1 MCFATSLSSYSA
13 TTFDCA
19 WSIPNLAVGRIT
31 KVDTVVVNDNS
42 PRARLPRWTQ
52 AVHTEM
58 YSAADLQCKP
68 TPSST
73 PPPTPSCRDQ
83 HAPTVSEPNVVSC
96 RSPAAP
102 AASNE
107 QYKVNVTRQ
116 KTKKWANFKPQNYD
130 GDDWGADYDEAPEAD
145 DVPPPPPP
153 SSLKP
158 ASSRLPSGPAILSS
172 RQFSPLG
179 GPPQLHLQTSR
190 AVSTPA
196 GPASAGGL
204 LERTAA
210 ESLVSPIANVPQS
223 AIAAPSMHSGTPPP
237 STLPVTPLPS
247 RNKAPIVLQSAGPVP
262 NLPPPTVP
270 QLGTS
275 PRPDSS
281 AGSAGKTHGEAR
293 SASPASSMSPLS
305 SPAKPLPFIRPA
317 DIYRRMEVERERQRT
332 SIDSADRPS
341 LDGGRIEP
349 AAHHSSNSI
358 VPAQPASGPTLSVDD
373 RLEKHDEREER
384 DAGARWIGLPYLP
397 PLIERKSE
405 YGLEG
410 LLASYG
416 SEESVTLPATA
427 TAPEPEP
434 EPENVPSRTTA
445 ALPSDHQKTVS
456 VPPFHQQAPEPTQL
470 KPKTGEELRPSSTS
484 PKLPEL
490 GRLSVFGA
498 DFFPMTSDLS
508 LAPPVPTITSSWS
521 TATKT
526 MDPPTPSP
534 TPAGAPVS
542 GKSEK
547 VAQGDVVSQPGPAT
561 TAARSDASPN
571 RHGEDARSVGLP
583 PSHQADPANEP
594 RTGYLQRQDAAAE
607 ASRQIA
613 SSGQDKQRPRLPGT
627 WVTETATTPA
637 VIDTPPSQRGEPE
650 SGERTPEAE
659 PNDKRD
665 KSIGMTTVSQP
676 LGVDGTAD
684 LASKRDSLSMPWQK
698 DSTMALPPLKT
709 PSPVLSTARPA
720 TPSQAT
726 VPVADPYALASPL
739 SRSQVAGGG
748 SPSPVSNPATSS
760 YADIAPLAPLKT
772 GRSAQSIGATQ
783 DDFEPPPSFGTGLSL
798 DTASSSPVKESD
810 MLSEEIIKSLSPLN
824 PSTEPNNHTRT
835 TASAYHAAAGEPVRE
850 SSYLGDVYDDYW
862 GDATPDVPQ
871 IPSDSVKK
879 QEGVSDTLP
888 EVVTHS
894 PRPLS
899 IAPREN
905 VAASTAPATATEKP
919 FDLRRQFSWETGAKT
934 PGLAA
939 SPVRA
944 GPTLV
949 PSPETASMARQ
960 ESPSLV
966 LPELAAASLLVE
978 RQAPSSGIA
987 YQVSDASTAQ
997 PRAEPD
1003 AAPEPPSPVS
1013 LRSGD
1018 NVGRRQSLAE
1028 QKSLIQTSANP
1039 VSPSPPLDQH
1049 PAITQEQQRTDAAAE
1064 SPATPTRHETPNL
1077 MTFRQIMEVPSIL
1090 ERTKHYDE
1098 TRFQFAALDTG
1109 LEEWMQHLKS
1119 QHPEH
1124 ANATTSLRE
1133 GLIEYMASSM
1143 TGDSQPEGQNSYS
1156 PHHANASTAAF
1167 GHASR
1172 PSANIPMPPP
1182 SMHGNSPFG
1191 HSSGQVGVK
1200 SKKLLLAAGKAG
1212 KGLLSKGRHKLSVTG
1227 EKVFHN

>member
-1 MCFATSLSSYSA
+1 
-13 TTFDCA
+13 
-19 WSIPNLAVGRIT
+19 
-31 KVDTVVVNDNS
+31 
-42 PRARLPRWTQ
+42 
-52 AVHTEM
+52 M

-73 PPPTPSCRDQ
+73 LPPTTSCRDQ
-83 HAPTVSEPNVVSC
+83 HAPTVSKPNVVSC

-102 AASNE
+102 AATNE

-172 RQFSPLG
+172 RQFTPLG

-237 STLPVTPLPS
+237 STLLGAPLPS
-247 RNKAPIVLQSAGPVP
+247 RNKAPIVSQSAGPVP

-275 PRPDSS
+275 PRPGSS

-317 DIYRRMEVERERQRT
+317 DIYRRMEEERERQRN

-341 LDGGRIEP
+341 LDGGMAEP
-349 AAHHSSNSI
+349 AAHHSSKSI
-358 VPAQPASGPTLSVDD
+358 VPAQPASGPTPVVDG
-373 RLEKHDEREER
+373 RLEEHDEREER
-384 DAGARWIGLPYLP
+384 DTGARWIGLPYLP

-434 EPENVPSRTTA
+434 QPENGSSRTTA
-445 ALPSDHQKTVS
+445 AVPSDHPKTGS
-456 VPPFHQQAPEPTQL
+456 VHPSHQQAPEPTQS

-508 LAPPVPTITSSWS
+508 SAPPVPTITSSWS

-526 MDPPTPSP
+526 MDLPTPSP

-542 GKSEK
+542 QRSEK
-547 VAQGDVVSQPGPAT
+547 VAQGGGVSQPGPT
-561 TAARSDASPN
+561 TAAARTEASPN
-571 RHGEDARSVGLP
+571 RHDEDVRSVGIP

-594 RTGYLQRQDAAAE
+594 STSNLQRQDAAAE

-627 WVTETATTPA
+627 WVTETATTPGGIPTPA
-637 VIDTPPSQRGEPE
+637 AIDTPPSQRGEPE
-650 SGERTPEAE
+650 SGETIPEAE
-659 PNDKRD
+659 HNDKRGE
-665 KSIGMTTVSQP
+665 SIGVTTTSQQ
-676 LGVDGTAD
+676 LGVNGTAD
-684 LASKRDSLSMPWQK
+684 LASKRDTLSTPSQK

-709 PSPVLSTARPA
+709 PSPVSSTAKPA
-720 TPSQAT
+720 TPNQAT
-726 VPVADPYALASPL
+726 VPAADPYALASPL

-760 YADIAPLAPLKT
+760 YADIAPTAPLKA
-772 GRSAQSIGATQ
+772 GRSAQSIGATP
-783 DDFEPPPSFGTGLSL
+783 DDFEPPKSLGTGLSL

-824 PSTEPNNHTRT
+824 PSTNVENHTRT
-835 TASAYHAAAGEPVRE
+835 TASAYHAAAGAPVRE

-871 IPSDSVKK
+871 IPSDPVKK

-888 EVVTHS
+888 EIVSHS

-905 VAASTAPATATEKP
+905 VAASVAPATATEKP

-939 SPVRA
+939 SPVRGDPML
-944 GPTLV
+944 GP
-949 PSPETASMARQ
+949 PPETASMARQ
-960 ESPSLV
+960 ESPSLAV
-966 LPELAAASLLVE
+966 PEPAGAPLLVE

-987 YQVSDASTAQ
+987 YQVSNASTAQ
-997 PRAEPD
+997 PRAELD
-1003 AAPEPPSPVS
+1003 AAPEPPSPTS
-1013 LRSGD
+1013 LRSGE

-1049 PAITQEQQRTDAAAE
+1049 PAIVQEQQRTRAAAG
-1064 SPATPTRHETPNL
+1064 SPATPTRHGTPNL

-1109 LEEWMQHLKS
+1109 LEEWMLHLTS

-1124 ANATTSLRE
+1124 AHATPSLRE
-1133 GLIEYMASSM
+1133 GLIEYMASTM

>member
-1 MCFATSLSSYSA
+1 
-13 TTFDCA
+13 
-19 WSIPNLAVGRIT
+19 
-31 KVDTVVVNDNS
+31 
-42 PRARLPRWTQ
+42 
-52 AVHTEM
+52 M
-58 YSAADLQCKP
+58 YSAADHQCRP
-68 TPSST
+68 APST
-73 PPPTPSCRDQ
+73 PPPTTSCRDQ
-83 HAPTVSEPNVVSC
+83 HPPTVSEPNVVSC

-102 AASNE
+102 AATNE

-130 GDDWGADYDEAPEAD
+130 GDDWGADYDDAPDAD

-172 RQFSPLG
+172 RQFTPLG

-210 ESLVSPIANVPQS
+210 ESLVSPVANAPQS

-237 STLPVTPLPS
+237 STLPGAPLPS

-262 NLPPPTVP
+262 DLPPPTLP
-270 QLGTS
+270 QSGTS
-275 PRPDSS
+275 QRPSSS
-281 AGSAGKTHGEAR
+281 ASSAGKTHGEAR
-293 SASPASSMSPLS
+293 SASPASSMSPLT

-317 DIYRRMEVERERQRT
+317 DIYRRMEEERERQRK

-341 LDGGRIEP
+341 LDGGRAEP
-349 AAHHSSNSI
+349 AAHHSSKNT
-358 VPAQPASGPTLSVDD
+358 VPTQPASRPAPAVDH
-373 RLEKHDEREER
+373 RLEEHDEPEGR

-416 SEESVTLPATA
+416 SEESVALPETA
-427 TAPEPEP
+427 TAPGPEP
-434 EPENVPSRTTA
+434 GPKSVAPRTTA
-445 ALPSDHQKTVS
+445 AVTSDHPEPAS
-456 VPPFHQQAPEPTQL
+456 APPLQQQAPEPTQF
-470 KPKTGEELRPSSTS
+470 KSMTGEELRPSSTS

-498 DFFPMTSDLS
+498 DFFPPMSSDLS
-508 LAPPVPTITSSWS
+508 PAPPVPTITSSWS
-521 TATKT
+521 TAAKP
-526 MDPPTPSP
+526 MDSPTPSP
-534 TPAGAPVS
+534 KPAEAPVS

-547 VAQGDVVSQPGPAT
+547 VAQGDAVSQPGPAT
-561 TAARSDASPN
+561 AAARTDASPN
-571 RHGEDARSVGLP
+571 RHGEDVRSVGPLS
-583 PSHQADPANEP
+583 SHQADPANEAS
-594 RTGYLQRQDAAAE
+594 TGHLQQQDAAAE
-607 ASRQIA
+607 ASRQAA

-627 WVTETATTPA
+627 WVTETATTPGDIPTPA
-637 VIDTPPSQRGEPE
+637 VIDTPPSRRDEAK
-650 SGERTPEAE
+650 SGETTPKAE
-659 PNDKRD
+659 STDKGD
-665 KSIGMTTVSQP
+665 KSIGATTTSQQ
-676 LGVDGTAD
+676 LGVDGTTD
-684 LASKRDSLSMPWQK
+684 LASKGDTSSTPSQK

-709 PSPVLSTARPA
+709 SSPVSSMVKPA
-720 TPSQAT
+720 TTSQGTA
-726 VPVADPYALASPL
+726 PIDDPYALASTIP
-739 SRSQVAGGG
+739 RTQVGGEG
-748 SPSPVSNPATSS
+748 SPSLVSDSATSPF
-760 YADIAPLAPLKT
+760 ADIAPTAPLKA
-772 GRSAQSIGATQ
+772 GRSARSLGAKQ
-783 DDFEPPPSFGTGLSL
+783 DDFARPPSLGTGLSL
-798 DTASSSPVKESD
+798 ETASSSPVKESD

-824 PSTEPNNHTRT
+824 PSGEFDNHTRGA
-835 TASAYHAAAGEPVRE
+835 ASAYHAAAAEPVRE

-862 GDATPDVPQ
+862 GEATPDVPQ
-871 IPSDSVKK
+871 IPSGPEKK
-879 QEGVSDTLP
+879 QEGVSDVLP
-888 EVVTHS
+888 EAVSHS

-899 IAPREN
+899 IAPRET
-905 VAASTAPATATEKP
+905 VPALAAPATTTEKP
-919 FDLRRQFSWETGAKT
+919 FDLRRQFSWEMAGAKT
-934 PGLAA
+934 PGLAG

-944 GPTLV
+944 EPTSGP
-949 PSPETASMARQ
+949 PPETARPEPPTLA
-960 ESPSLV
+960 
-966 LPELAAASLLVE
+966 LPELAAAPLLVE
-978 RQAPSSGIA
+978 RQTPCSGISC
-987 YQVSDASTAQ
+987 QVSEASTAQ
-997 PRAEPD
+997 PRAELD

-1013 LRSGD
+1013 VRSGE

-1028 QKSLIQTSANP
+1028 QKSLIQTSTNP
-1039 VSPSPPLDQH
+1039 MSPSPPLDQH
-1049 PAITQEQQRTDAAAE
+1049 PAVAQEQQRTHPAAG
-1064 SPATPTRHETPNL
+1064 SPAAPSRSEAPNL

-1109 LEEWMQHLKS
+1109 LEEWMQHVKS
-1119 QHPEH
+1119 QNPEH
-1124 ANATTSLRE
+1124 ANATPSLRE
-1133 GLIEYMASSM
+1133 GLIEYMASRM
-1143 TGDSQPEGQNSYS
+1143 PGDSQAEGQGSYS

-1172 PSANIPMPPP
+1172 PSTNIPMPPP

-1212 KGLLSKGRHKLSVTG
+1212 KGLLSKGRHKLSATG